1 MITWSRE
8 TLSRNE
14 MESVNTMIR
23 RSSMLKRNKTER
35 LISIEELKIQ
45 DLYYGSHEKKNIEM
59 VKSNS

>member
-1 MITWSRE
+1 
-8 TLSRNE
+8 
-14 MESVNTMIR
+14 MELVNTMIR

-45 DLYYGSHEKKNIEM
+45 ELYYGSHEKKNIEM